1 MQGLAVME
9 AMTTGLTILAAN
21 LVALPE
27 LVQNGVN
34 GYLFESMVE
43 DLADKMPLMLAL
55 RDRWEDMGQSSLDLV
70 RDHDMPAVLA
80 QIEEQYGGIG
90 VGAAPQPCRE
100 PLAPGSPRLARQQAG
115 DGAAV
120 LASEVSRGPA
130 PGRESCGS
138 LAWNS
143 RKTGCRGSRPRCLK
157 VKARVVGRAQSK
169 DGSTGCRSIPRAKPR
184 RRPSVLRAEFG
195 PEDENQAADVGP

>member
-1 MQGLAVME
+1 MQGLTVME

-70 RDHDMPAVLA
+70 RVHDMPAVLA
-80 QIEEQYGGIG
+80 QIEEQYG
-90 VGAAPQPCRE
+90 E
-100 PLAPGSPRLARQQAG
+100 
-115 DGAAV
+115 
-120 LASEVSRGPA
+120 LASAQR
-130 PGRESCGS
+130 RS
-138 LAWNS
+138 LAGN
-143 RKTGCRGSRPRCLK
+143 R
-157 VKARVVGRAQSK
+157 
-169 DGSTGCRSIPRAKPR
+169 
-184 RRPSVLRAEFG
+184 
-195 PEDENQAADVGP
+195 

>member
-80 QIEEQYGGIG
+80 QIEEQYG
-90 VGAAPQPCRE
+90 E
-100 PLAPGSPRLARQQAG
+100 
-115 DGAAV
+115 
-120 LASEVSRGPA
+120 LASAQR
-130 PGRESCGS
+130 RS
-138 LAWNS
+138 LAGN
-143 RKTGCRGSRPRCLK
+143 R
-157 VKARVVGRAQSK
+157 
-169 DGSTGCRSIPRAKPR
+169 
-184 RRPSVLRAEFG
+184 
-195 PEDENQAADVGP
+195 